1 MSGISE
7 FTQSFFNASS
17 KAWKKNKV
25 RYDQACYT
33 YKEGAFKDV
42 EDLPGETATKAARL
56 KNSREIQKRLNLQ
69 EEAPLPTRR
78 SPRLREQHIRE
89 TYV

>member
-7 FTQSFFNASS
+7 FTQSFFDASS

-25 RYDQACYT
+25 RYGQAMYA
-33 YKEGAFKDV
+33 YKKDTWKGM
-42 EDLPGETATKAARL
+42 EDIPEETASKAVLL
-56 KNSREIQKRLNLQ
+56 KNSREIQKRLKLQ

-78 SPRLREQHIRE
+78 SPRLREQHIKE
-89 TYV
+89 TYM

>member
-1 MSGISE
+1 MSTSE
-7 FTQSFFNASS
+7 FTQSFFDASS

-25 RYDQACYT
+25 RYGQAMYA
-33 YKEGAFKDV
+33 YKKDAFKGM
-42 EDLPGETATKAARL
+42 EDLPTETVSKSALL
-56 KNSREIQKRLNLQ
+56 KNSREISKRQQLV